1 MASNMKNIALYIL
14 LLTLFGCSDYA
25 LETGPHFDE
34 LSVTKAKQMIENNK
48 GNPKFILLDV
58 RTESEVATGYI
69 ENAVMIDFRDPK
81 FAHKI
86 KHLDLYAR
94 ILVYCGSGIRSGH
107 TCDLLRQSGFKE
119 GYNMLGG
126 IKAWKAAEYPL
137 IK

>member
-1 MASNMKNIALYIL
+1 MKNIALYIL
-14 LLTLFGCSDYA
+14 LLALFGCSDYA
-25 LETGPHFDE
+25 LETGPYFDE
-34 LSVTKAKQMIENNK
+34 LSVTQAKQMIENNK

-58 RTESEVATGYI
+58 RTESEVETGYL
-69 ENAVMIDFRDPK
+69 ENAVMIDFRDPE
-81 FAHKI
+81 FAREI
-86 KHLDLYAR
+86 KNLDPHAR

-107 TCDLLRQSGFKE
+107 TCELLQQFGFME